1 VRLPPF
7 QRLLDQHRDE
17 VHRFLVAA
25 AGPQDADDC
34 FQETMLAALRAYPRL
49 RRDDNLRGWLF
60 TIAHR
65 KAIDAHRTRR
75 RRPVPV
81 PAPEPA
87 TAVDPEPSPGGDPE
101 LWQRVRALPAKQRA
115 AVVLRFVVDLPHAH
129 AAEVMGCSE
138 DAARRSLHEAMSTL
152 RKDWTP

>member
-115 AVVLRFVVDLPHAH
+115 AVVLRFVVDLPHAQ